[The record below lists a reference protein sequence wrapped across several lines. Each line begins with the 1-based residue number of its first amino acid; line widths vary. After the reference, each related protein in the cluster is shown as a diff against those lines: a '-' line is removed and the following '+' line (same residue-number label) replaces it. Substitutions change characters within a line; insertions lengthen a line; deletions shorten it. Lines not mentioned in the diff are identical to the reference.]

1 MSYGNYLREGE
12 EISHLLDV
20 GAQGEKAV
28 RRNVLGV
35 TQKRV
40 FHFRSL
46 KGFERTYRDV
56 PLSNILYLENA
67 WYDRNLIL
75 LVLGMIFLISGVILL
90 STFMQFI
97 GLQII
102 SLVLIV
108 IGIIF
113 LVKGLKQYGSFLI
126 NNDEWKFH
134 FKRKEDIK
142 KIEEIIQEIY
152 FIKGE

>member
-12 EISHLLDV
+12 EISRLLDV

-67 WYDRNLIL
+67 WHDRNLIL
-75 LVLGMIFLISGVILL
+75 LVLGM
-90 STFMQFI
+90 
-97 GLQII
+97 
-102 SLVLIV
+102 
-108 IGIIF
+108 IF